1 MDLNAIVIE
10 ETSECVIKHP
20 TTGEPTD
27 IVINLY
33 GQDSKV
39 YQKAS
44 KKNLNTILKKGTKN
58 TNADQVEARSL
69 DLLAACSASWAN
81 MVVDGEELECTTQN
95 ARDVYKR
102 YAWIKEQVDEHLGDR
117 ANFLQNA

>member
-1 MDLNAIVIE
+1 MDLNDIVIE
-10 ETSECVIKHP
+10 ETATCVIKHP

-33 GQDSKV
+33 GEDSKV
-39 YQKAS
+39 FQKAS
-44 KKNLNTILKKGTKN
+44 KKNLNTILKKGSRK

-69 DLLAACSASWAN
+69 DLLASCSASWEN
-81 MVVDGEELECTTQN
+81 MKLEGEVLECTFEN
-95 ARDVYKR
+95 ARKIYKR
-102 YAWIKEQVDEHLGDR
+102 FAWIKEQVDEHLGDR